1 MFTGA
6 PCGGPFESFPDN
18 TPNQII
24 VYLEY
29 PQGTSIEKTNAIT
42 KEIEKRVYNTIN
54 NEQYTDAGFNYL
66 VESAVSQVGEG
77 AGNPQTDGGSAAEM
91 PHRGKITASMREYKY
106 RRGED
111 SEVLRKKVQED
122 LKGIY
127 PGIIISVEKDSN
139 GPPQGA
145 PVNIELS
152 GSD

>member
-1 MFTGA
+1 M
-6 PCGGPFESFPDN
+6 
-18 TPNQII
+18 
-24 VYLEY
+24 
-29 PQGTSIEKTNAIT
+29 
-42 KEIEKRVYNTIN
+42 
-54 NEQYTDAGFNYL
+54 

-77 AGNPQTDGGSAAEM
+77 AGNPQTDGGSSAEM
-91 PHRGKITASMREYKY
+91 PHKGKITASMREYKY

-152 GSD
+152 GSDYNELITAAEKMRAFLNTKNIAAIDELKIDVNNCLLYTSPSPRDRG

>member
-1 MFTGA
+1 MQ
-6 PCGGPFESFPDN
+6 S
-18 TPNQII
+18 
-24 VYLEY
+24 L
-29 PQGTSIEKTNAIT
+29 K
-42 KEIEKRVYNTIN
+42 KLKKRVYNTIN
-54 NEQYTDAGFNYL
+54 NERYTDGNFNFL

-111 SEVLRKKVQED
+111 SEILRKKVQED

-152 GSD
+152 GKQLQ